1 MRILGAA
8 IIVHTVCG
16 VLAGLIR
23 YDVEKYGHYLDFQVT
38 RPWMRSLH
46 HHMKMSRRV
55 PTTSRPITKRA
66 LWEEIS
72 TQYLHE
78 ISSHEIPDELILNL
92 DQTSSKFVAASKVTM
107 AEKDQSMFLS
117 QEGQINV
124 A

>member
-55 PTTSRPITKRA
+55 PTTSSA

-72 TQYLHE
+72 TQYVHE

-92 DQTSSKFVAASKVTM
+92 DKTSSKFVAASKVTM